1 MYDYLFTNALLSI
14 SCICGLYLL
23 RNAPARL
30 RLYISMLAI
39 VSWLIPWHLLQIS
52 VADKTDLGVL
62 LSMPT
67 FDFMTEIPSVESLS
81 AKINPSATP
90 HISSLLNEG
99 VSMYFLLDTLIG
111 IVLSFGLLLL
121 VRDILRYKIATT
133 KWRKSSSAIPQIWA
147 KLNLPNP
154 NIEVRHLPKTDAGMA
169 TGLLSPTIWLGDKL
183 ENEAQ
188 QKAALVHELTHIKQ
202 GDIPILWLINAIQKL
217 LWFNPIVWKFAKYA
231 KQQIELSC
239 DERCESQFPH
249 GEYQKQLIQ
258 IILGARPKKHPQ
270 SKVLAM
276 NSDKSFNLQRVQ
288 KLNQD
293 TSMKKNHFFTASLL
307 LALFSWIS
315 ISNATTTYIQSSQAY
330 KDIQRT
336 FMNAWK
342 NEAFTKAHDELLK
355 FSKNMHHL
363 KPSEQANIWYK
374 VGISCFKIEC
384 EYSQTQSYIDLAL
397 THQNALSIAQQARY
411 LRLAHQMAVASD
423 EHLDA
428 IHYFE
433 KINKLSPE
441 ISDQTVYLQAV
452 IQFKRENY
460 KAALP
465 LLERLTQKAELQ
477 GEVPKEYWLNQL
489 SHSYFKTN
497 DTVAGLATLAKLAK
511 YYPSEKNQAKL
522 ANYSRA
528 IHI

>member
-1 MYDYLFTNALLSI
+1 
-14 SCICGLYLL
+14 
-23 RNAPARL
+23 
-30 RLYISMLAI
+30 MLAI

-81 AKINPSATP
+81 AKIDPSAI
-90 HISSLLNEG
+90 HQISNMPNEG
-99 VSMYFLLDTLIG
+99 VSIHFLIDILVG
-111 IVLSFGLLLL
+111 IALSVGLLLL
-121 VRDILRYKIATT
+121 VMDILRYKIVTT

-147 KLNLPNP
+147 QLKLVNP

-183 ENEAQ
+183 KNEAQ

-202 GDIPILWLINAIQKL
+202 GDIPILWSINAIQKL

-239 DERCESQFPH
+239 DERCESQFPQ

-258 IILGARPKKHPQ
+258 IILGSRQNKHPQ

-293 TSMKKNHFFTASLL
+293 TSMKKSHFITASLL

-315 ISNATTTYIQSSQAY
+315 ISNATTTYVQSSQAY
-330 KDIQRT
+330 KDIQRA
-336 FMNAWK
+336 FMYAWK
-342 NEAFTKAHDELLK
+342 NEAFTKAHDELLA

-363 KPSEQANIWYK
+363 KPSEQANIWYQ

-384 EYSQTQSYIDLAL
+384 EYSQTLSYIDLAL
-397 THQNALSIAQQARY
+397 THQNALSIAQQAKY

-423 EHLDA
+423 KHLES

-433 KINKLSPE
+433 KVNKLPLE
-441 ISDQTVYLQAV
+441 ISEQTVYLQAV
-452 IQFKRENY
+452 IQFKQENY
-460 KAALP
+460 KAVLP
-465 LLERLTQKAELQ
+465 LLQRLIQKAESQ
-477 GEVPKEYWLNQL
+477 GEVPKESWLKLL
-489 SHSYFKTN
+489 SHSYFTTN
-497 DTVAGLATLAKLAK
+497 ESVAGLAILAKLAK
-511 YYPSEKNQAKL
+511 YYPSEKNKAQL
-522 ANYSRA
+522 ASYSRV
-528 IHI
+528 ISKI